1 MHPYDQE
8 YKRITL
14 RIGFAVL
21 LMFVLLQGLM
31 TALGVCQVFL
41 SAMMTETA
49 ADVLYWGTYCVF
61 YLLSFMLPVPFFAL
75 IARKAGAQPIFWEL
89 RLPKHFWLVSAAAVG
104 MITAAGQINSLL
116 LAPFSGDSAGTDM
129 LLDLMG
135 RGNGHM
141 VVLIFVMLVIVPPF
155 CEELLFRGVVLGNL
169 LPYGKGVAIV
179 GSALLFAAM
188 HQSFSQFLYTA
199 VAGVLL
205 GVIYAQSRSIWPS
218 TLIHMINN
226 MISFVQMLIFARVQD
241 QMLANRIVLCM
252 NMLIMLVGI
261 IAMLVLIALEKKKK
275 QGTREVRGLFG
286 MTPDRAFFEKPRV
299 LSPGMAVKGFL
310 SPSIVL
316 FVLLSL
322 GMAVFNLIVEAML

>member
-1 MHPYDQE
+1 MYPYDQD
-8 YKRITL
+8 YKRISL

-21 LMFVLLQGLM
+21 LMFVLLQSLM

-49 ADVLYWGTYCVF
+49 GNVLYWGTYCVF
-61 YLLSFMLPVPFFAL
+61 YFLSFVLPVPFFAL
-75 IARKAGAQPIFWEL
+75 IARKAGAQRIFWEI
-89 RLPKHFWLVSAAAVG
+89 RLPRHFWLISAAAVG
-104 MITAAGQINSLL
+104 VITAAGQINSLL
-116 LAPFSGDSAGTDM
+116 LAPFSGDGGSTDL

-135 RGNGHM
+135 RDNGYM

-188 HQSFSQFLYTA
+188 HQNFSQFLYTA

-205 GVIYAQSRSIWPS
+205 GMMYAESRSIWPS
-218 TLIHMINN
+218 TLVHMINN
-226 MISFVQMLIFARVQD
+226 MISFGQMLIVARVQD
-241 QMLANRIVLCM
+241 QMLANRIVICM
-252 NMLIMLVGI
+252 NMVIMLAGI
-261 IAMLVLIALEKKKK
+261 IAVLVLIARAKKEKK
-275 QGTREVRGLFG
+275 QSEVKGSVFG
-286 MTPDRAFFEKPRV
+286 ITPDRSYFEKPRE

-310 SPSIVL
+310 SPSILL
-316 FVLLSL
+316 FVVLSL
-322 GMAVFNLIVEAML
+322 GMAVFNLIMEAML